1 MTVNAHMQKIGGLQ
15 QMVLADVFIS
25 SLFPVTV
32 SSLFFFF
39 FLIISPLYATFTV
52 IYQVKRS
59 FFFEKQSPDASLLTN
74 CLSLHRYSF

>member
-25 SLFPVTV
+25 SLFPKI
-32 SSLFFFF
+32 F